1 MKILQLGKFYPIR
14 GGVEKVMWNL
24 TRGLSAE
31 GVDCDMLCASLSS
44 SKTDLHDACF
54 EQPDGTFRFNAH
66 GRVFRVKALARK
78 AATMISPAMVR
89 WLRRHKADYDIVHVH
104 HPDPMAALALRLSGF
119 KGKVVLHWHSDILS
133 QKFLL
138 WLYRPLQDWLVKRA
152 DVIVG
157 TTPAYIAAS
166 PYLKDVQAK
175 CTYVP
180 IGIKPIDSDSVGA
193 EQIRKRFPGK
203 TIIFSVGR
211 LVPYKGYP
219 VLIRAM
225 KHLPKDYHLVIGGS
239 GPLRKSLKKLL
250 ASEHLRRRVSLEG
263 YLSEDKLPSYYGA
276 CDIFVLS
283 SIMKTEAFG
292 IVQIEAMS
300 CGKPVVATNI
310 PGSGVSWVNEDGVS
324 GRNVTPGDPE
334 ELAAAIQDVMSHYE
348 AFAEGARSRFG
359 QLFSEDRMINS
370 ILKIYEALV

>member
-1 MKILQLGKFYPIR
+1 
-14 GGVEKVMWNL
+14 
-24 TRGLSAE
+24 
-31 GVDCDMLCASLSS
+31 
-44 SKTDLHDACF
+44 
-54 EQPDGTFRFNAH
+54 
-66 GRVFRVKALARK
+66 
-78 AATMISPAMVR
+78 
-89 WLRRHKADYDIVHVH
+89 
-104 HPDPMAALALRLSGF
+104 
-119 KGKVVLHWHSDILS
+119 
-133 QKFLL
+133 
-138 WLYRPLQDWLVKRA
+138 
-152 DVIVG
+152 
-157 TTPAYIAAS
+157 
-166 PYLKDVQAK
+166 
-175 CTYVP
+175 
-180 IGIKPIDSDSVGA
+180 
-193 EQIRKRFPGK
+193 
-203 TIIFSVGR
+203 
-211 LVPYKGYP
+211 
-219 VLIRAM
+219 
-225 KHLPKDYHLVIGGS
+225 GS

-334 ELAAAIQDVMSHYE
+334 ELAAAIQDVMSRYE